1 MNPIEYINATYDIRQ
16 DHDSKIDLAV
26 DMDNSIVTAI
36 IGGSGT
42 GKTTLLKKWFNVND
56 VTFHVEDDLS
66 IFELLCERH
75 DNDEFSKVSK
85 LLFDV
90 GLSSVPMWKNKYSQI
105 SNGEKLRFE
114 IAYKLKFGDDIIY
127 IDEFTSMLDRQT
139 SYNLCKN
146 INKLLDNYN
155 KRMVVSTC
163 HFDILEHMNI
173 DRVVDTN
180 TKKSHATNQ
189 KESLSLSSW
198 RLNVYHEIGGEFLAT
213 III

>member
-1 MNPIEYINATYDIRQ
+1 MSAIKYINEFYDI
-16 DHDSKIDLAV
+16 DSEHVSKIDL
-26 DMDNSIVTAI
+26 DFEMDDSKVTAI

-42 GKTTLLKKWFNVND
+42 GKTTLLRKWFNITD
-56 VTFHVEDDLS
+56 VTFKMNNDKS
-66 IFELLCERH
+66 IFELLCTS
-75 DNDEFSKVSK
+75 DSKEEYESVSK
-85 LLFDV
+85 LLFNV
-90 GLSSVPMWKNKYSQI
+90 GLSSVPMWKNTFDKI

-114 IAYKLKFGDDIIY
+114 IAYKLKFGEKTIF

-146 INKLLDNYN
+146 LNALLDQHD
-155 KRMVVSTC
+155 KKLVLTTC

-180 TKKSHATNQ
+180 TKKSHTHNPN
-189 KESLSLSSW
+189 ESLSLSSW
-198 RLNVYHEIGGEFLAT
+198 RSKVYQEIGGEHLVT